1 MATSFINDPIKA
13 HMGGYNMQGMNVAS
27 SGQFISGLTN
37 MISWDS
43 DATSIQFTRDRHG
56 VWLSKLCDYGI
67 DFVSESIQTNV
78 DHSATCTQN
87 FATTRRS
94 R

>member
-43 DATSIQFTRDRHG
+43 DATSIQFTRDEHG